1 MINWLDAH
9 AESERLSARAERA
22 MRAGNRADAMRHF
35 ALAAQAEEQAFGLV
49 EADKP
54 RTVGIMAVSAAALYL
69 KAELFADAERVAAAA
84 MTRNSLPSYARKQ
97 LRLLMQDSWLEQEK
111 AASAIKFLPDQVHVA
126 VRGGKILHGGAPLDL
141 VVEKVKT
148 IQSIFYRTI
157 EYLRG
162 DPLRR
167 TGTPKHEIVE
177 SCRPWLLQTLP
188 GSYQFAV
195 AIQRPTQQDFF
206 MKEIDPERV
215 VRELLDIVRAGT
227 SEDFEPLE
235 RLVPQQDYRDAF
247 VKLTKTLAPPL
258 KNREFDILEVRAM
271 GEQQGVLLGPE
282 TRKVL
287 QKRVKKVEGAT
298 DEYTVP
304 ETISGVL
311 RGLHLDEDWIEIVHD
326 HDVTR
331 ISGLQDTLE
340 DVIGPMTNR
349 RVAATVVRSRKKK
362 STKLVDIDLE

>member
-9 AESERLSARAERA
+9 AESERLSARADRA
-22 MRAGNRADAMRHF
+22 MRAGDRGDALRHF
-35 ALAAQAEEQAFGLV
+35 ALAAQAEEQGFRLV

-69 KAELFADAERVAAAA
+69 KAGLFADAERVAAEA
-84 MTRNSLPSYARKQ
+84 MTRNSLQSYYRKQ
-97 LRLLMQDSWLEQEK
+97 LRLLMQDSWIEQEK
-111 AASAIKFLPDQVHVA
+111 AASTIKFLPDQVHVA

-141 VVEKVKT
+141 VVEKVKS

-177 SCRPWLLQTLP
+177 SCRPWLLQTPP

-195 AIQRPTQQDFF
+195 AVQRPTQHDFF
-206 MKEIDPERV
+206 KTEIDPERIV
-215 VRELLDIVRAGT
+215 HEFLEIVRAST
-227 SEDFEPLE
+227 DEDSSALE
-235 RLVPQQDYRDAF
+235 RVVPQQDYRDAF

-258 KNREFDILEVRAM
+258 KNREFDTLEVRAM
-271 GEQQGVLLGPE
+271 GEQKGVLLGPE
-282 TRKVL
+282 TRRIL
-287 QKRVKKVEGAT
+287 QKRMKKIEEPSS
-298 DEYTVP
+298 EYTVP

-311 RGLHLDEDWIEIVHD
+311 RGLHLDEDWIEIVQEQ
-326 HDVTR
+326 DVTR

-349 RVAATVVRSRKKK
+349 RVAATIVRSKKKK
-362 STKLVDIDLE
+362 SAKLVDIDLE

>member
-1 MINWLDAH
+1 
-9 AESERLSARAERA
+9 
-22 MRAGNRADAMRHF
+22 
-35 ALAAQAEEQAFGLV
+35 
-49 EADKP
+49 
-54 RTVGIMAVSAAALYL
+54 
-69 KAELFADAERVAAAA
+69 
-84 MTRNSLPSYARKQ
+84 
-97 LRLLMQDSWLEQEK
+97 
-111 AASAIKFLPDQVHVA
+111 
-126 VRGGKILHGGAPLDL
+126 
-141 VVEKVKT
+141 
-148 IQSIFYRTI
+148 
-157 EYLRG
+157 
-162 DPLRR
+162 
-167 TGTPKHEIVE
+167 
-177 SCRPWLLQTLP
+177 
-188 GSYQFAV
+188 
-195 AIQRPTQQDFF
+195 

-227 SEDFEPLE
+227 SEDSEVLE

-258 KNREFDILEVRAM
+258 KNREFDTLEVRAM
-271 GEQQGVLLGPE
+271 GEQQGVFLGPE

-311 RGLHLDEDWIEIVHD
+311 RGLHLDEDWIEIVQD